1 MSVIGI
7 EVLKNTN
14 LQKIEKAFGRPNVP
28 EYAVDYIQMDKRR
41 FAQFF
46 VHHSNGTPITIQ
58 ENVNLQLWL
67 EKLTQYGNLERLQ
80 KLQELENVQI
90 FR

>member
-28 EYAVDYIQMDKRR
+28 EYAVDYMTIGNKRY
-41 FAQFF
+41 AQFS
-46 VHHSNGTPITIQ
+46 VHHSNGMPVTIE
-58 ENVNLQLWL
+58 ENVNMQLYL
-67 EKLTQYGNLERLQ
+67 EKLTQIGNLERLQ
-80 KLQELENVQI
+80 KLQEIEYV
-90 FR
+90 